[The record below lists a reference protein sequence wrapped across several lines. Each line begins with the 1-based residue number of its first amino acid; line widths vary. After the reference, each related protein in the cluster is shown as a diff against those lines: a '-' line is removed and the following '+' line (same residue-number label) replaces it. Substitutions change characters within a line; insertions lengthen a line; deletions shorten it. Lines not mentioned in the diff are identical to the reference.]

1 MSRGFIV
8 LVVCRESGG
17 WRVSHGKRRCGYY
30 WGSFCLLGGLII
42 LSYQSLRVM
51 EIMVWELSLV
61 CFARCAH
68 WMVFERRARSMIGA
82 YPYPT
87 IKWRRLV
94 LLIRRLQLFHVES
107 GIVRSLYGMLVGMLV
122 G

>member
-1 MSRGFIV
+1 
-8 LVVCRESGG
+8 
-17 WRVSHGKRRCGYY
+17 
-30 WGSFCLLGGLII
+30 
-42 LSYQSLRVM
+42 
-51 EIMVWELSLV
+51 
-61 CFARCAH
+61 
-68 WMVFERRARSMIGA
+68 MIGA
-82 YPYPT
+82 YPCPS